1 MMRLRLLLLLLMTG
15 LMSAVINAAEIRVGA
30 ASNLRFVLPELAQSF
45 QQQTGHQLHISFAA
59 SGTLAGQ
66 IQHGAPFDVFMSA
79 NPDYVSLLK
88 SAGYTQGNTVD
99 FAQALLALYSNKD
112 SDLELDSELNS
123 IKQALKNNTLKKVV
137 IANPQHAPY
146 GQLAK
151 QLLEKQGLWQQI
163 QPHLLIAENAAQSLQ
178 FSMSPQVSIGFVPY
192 TYVIQPNIAQTG
204 RSLKLNLTLLQQAIK
219 VRGADDSAQVW
230 LAYLS
235 SPAAKHILIKHGFLV
250 DNEVTP

>member
-1 MMRLRLLLLLLMTG
+1 MMLLKSFLFVLMTAF
-15 LMSAVINAAEIRVGA
+15 MSLLNAAEIRVGA

-59 SGTLAGQ
+59 SGTLVSQ

-79 NPDYVSLLK
+79 NPDYISRLK
-88 SAGYTQGNTVD
+88 LAGYTQGNAVD
-99 FAQALLALYSNKD
+99 FAQALLALYSNND
-112 SDLELDSELNS
+112 SELTLDSELNS
-123 IKQALKNNTLKKVV
+123 IKQALQNNTLKKIV

-151 QLLEKQGLWQQI
+151 QLLQQQGLWQQV
-163 QPHLLIAENAAQSLQ
+163 QTHLLIAENAAQSLQ

-192 TYVIQPNIAQTG
+192 TCVIQPKIAETG
-204 RSLKLNLTLLQQAIK
+204 RSLKLNLSLLQQAII
-219 VRGADDSAQVW
+219 VGDADDSAQLW

-235 SPAAKHILIKHGFLV
+235 SPKAKQILLKHGFLV
-250 DNEVTP
+250 NDETIP